1 MLAAPRRRETLPKWI
16 RDKVWACLATRFNVE
31 KRVIQSV
38 LKLDEEIIQYGKV
51 YRLQGGD
58 RMTGSHF
65 VKNSED
71 GRDASFVR
79 VESFLLSKDAISEY
93 SLLQYTL
100 YVDRH
105 ARHRR
110 KTPDF
115 VEKIFFGQLN
125 RILVLELPP
134 APRLNLAEPTTL
146 VLALIHE
153 AKVTLRNGIYYYKD
167 LGAQE
172 VVDMNTVQCVVGR
185 VWDRSEWAIVDRSDC
200 ITIQVD

>member
-1 MLAAPRRRETLPKWI
+1 MLAVPCRRETLPRSI
-16 RDKVWACLATRFNVE
+16 RDKVWACLATRFNVQ
-31 KRVIQSV
+31 KKVIQSI
-38 LKLDEEIIQYGKV
+38 LKLDEEITQYGKV

-58 RMTGSHF
+58 QMTGSHF
-65 VKNSED
+65 FKKSED
-71 GRDASFVR
+71 SWDASFVQ
-79 VESFLLSKDAISEY
+79 VESCLLSNQAISDY

-100 YVDRH
+100 YVDRY

-115 VEKIFFGQLN
+115 EEKIFFGQLN
-125 RILVLELPP
+125 RILVLELLP
-134 APRLNLAEPTTL
+134 APRLNLDEPTTL

-167 LGAQE
+167 LGVEE
-172 VVDMNTVQCVVGR
+172 VVDLKTVQCVVGR
-185 VWDRSEWAIVDRSDC
+185 VWDRSEWAIVDRSDS

>member
-1 MLAAPRRRETLPKWI
+1 MLAAPCRRETLPRGI

-31 KRVIQSV
+31 KKVIKSV

-51 YRLQGGD
+51 YRGGD
-58 RMTGSHF
+58 RMTGCHL
-65 VKNSED
+65 VKKSED
-71 GRDASFVR
+71 SRDASFVR
-79 VESFLLSKDAISEY
+79 VESFLLSIYAISEY

-115 VEKIFFGQLN
+115 VEQIFFGQLN

-134 APRLNLAEPTTL
+134 APRLNLAEPTIL

-153 AKVTLRNGIYYYKD
+153 AKVTLRDGIYYYKD
-167 LGAQE
+167 LGAEE
-172 VVDMNTVQCVVGR
+172 VVDMKTVQCVVGR
-185 VWDRSEWAIVDRSDC
+185 VWDRSEWAIVDRSDS